1 VLQPPEFLYL
11 ELNENCNLRC
21 EHCTFWKTD
30 FRLTLSPEA
39 REDIIAG
46 FAAMGGRTLVTCG
59 GEASL
64 EGEAF
69 WAHHASARRHGLRSF
84 TVTNGTRITEANA
97 PRWLAEGP
105 TEITVSIDSHDPVLH
120 DKWRGLPNWQRATQ
134 ALRLLVERR
143 KRPGMAKPRIFAMT
157 IVGERN
163 YRDLPKLF
171 ELVLGDIG
179 ADKLKLNIAQMT
191 FGATPVGGDV
201 WFAANAPRDAD
212 DLLRV
217 IEECDAKWGIQRNP
231 QWKRDVWMYCNS
243 VKVGANALLG
253 RRSVGQTERNIC
265 NSGERNI
272 WVNHKGVARLCPST
286 RFPGVKVRS
295 GEDLRNFWKSASWR
309 GEMAGCRDYC
319 GISHSVRREAST
331 MQVAE

>member
-1 VLQPPEFLYL
+1 V
-11 ELNENCNLRC
+11 ELNEACNLRC
-21 EHCTFWKTD
+21 EHCSFWKTD
-30 FRLTLSPEA
+30 FKLVLSKEA
-39 REDIIAG
+39 REDIIAT
-46 FAAMGGRTLVTCG
+46 FADMGGETVVTCG

-64 EGEAF
+64 EGESF
-69 WAHHASARRHGLRSF
+69 WEHHASARRHALRSF
-84 TVTNGTRITEANA
+84 TVTNGTRITEKNVQ
-97 PRWLAEGP
+97 RWLTEGP
-105 TEITVSIDSHDPVLH
+105 TEITVSIDSHDPTEH
-120 DKWRGLPNWQRATQ
+120 DKWRGLPNWHVATG
-134 ALRLLVERR
+134 ALRRLLVERVA
-143 KRPGMAKPRIFAMT
+143 GGPRVFAMT

-171 ELVLGDIG
+171 DLVLGDIG

-191 FGATPVGGDV
+191 FGATPPGGDE

-217 IEECDAKWGIQRNP
+217 IETCDEKWGIQRNP

-272 WVNHKGVARLCPST
+272 WINHKGVAQLCPSHK
-286 RFPGVKVRS
+286 FPGAKVRT
-295 GEDLRNFWKSASWR
+295 GEDLRNFWKNASWR
-309 GEMAGCRDYC
+309 GEMAECRDYC
-319 GISHSVRREAST
+319 GISHSVRREPST
-331 MQVAE
+331 MRVPG